1 MKEALDDLSRQSGE
15 DEQPRTPGEGIALAG
30 LQILAPGP
38 TSSDDIRPIHASKD
52 SEHIWRRIGDYSPL
66 TTKLTV
72 SRHLL
77 TKIYSP
83 VLSGPKGVSPPENT
97 DPERSYL
104 GRGTRLRYDW
114 RSEETIWRSLGELLN

>member
-66 TTKLTV
+66 TTKPTV
-72 SRHLL
+72 NRHFADKDIKPSAFR
-77 TKIYSP
+77 T
-83 VLSGPKGVSPPENT
+83 KGVSLPENT
-97 DPERSYL
+97 DPEHSFL
-104 GRGTRLRYDW
+104 GRGTRLR
-114 RSEETIWRSLGELLN
+114 RRLEI